1 MKNLAKKE
9 KKNLFALI
17 IYSKEHL
24 LNTFIHTPE
33 IPVHLLVSKLELGNF
48 NTCIKETN
56 ALSVKF

>member
-9 KKNLFALI
+9 KKTKHLFALI
-17 IYSKEHL
+17 IYSKKHL

-48 NTCIKETN
+48 NTCIEETD
-56 ALSVKF
+56 ALS